1 MQTGCYGHDEVWWV
15 EKGMKRDFQLK
26 VLSWHITHGVI
37 KYGTCSLFLL
47 LLYMWN
53 QINAARMAVQLVFH
67 KKAEGA
73 KLTHRSELSIHHP
86 LHAVLQRQRK
96 HSVLKQHR
104 TFANAD
110 ITSTW
115 MKTATNCG
123 YIVFFFC
130 KCCKYIGTCLHAYS
144 IFLQSLT

>member
-1 MQTGCYGHDEVWWV
+1 MVSLR
-15 EKGMKRDFQLK
+15 MAR
-26 VLSWHITHGVI
+26 
-37 KYGTCSLFLL
+37 LFLL

-96 HSVLKQHR
+96 HSVLMQHR

-110 ITSTW
+110 VRISPALELVVA
-115 MKTATNCG
+115 KSVNA
-123 YIVFFFC
+123 ISF
-130 KCCKYIGTCLHAYS
+130 YIGTCLHVYS